1 MRAQRYI
8 SATDGKPAAIAYL
21 RTLLVLLCL
30 APAVAAG
37 PVEDRV
43 QRHIEAA
50 VADGL
55 TPADYHHLVF
65 ALNWRT
71 TLEDWT
77 IAERGLDRLAAAR
90 QIDPLMADEI
100 RMMRAEIEIDRG
112 RDGTARELFRT
123 MGGLTSWWF
132 RDPVTLEEL
141 TDFDRV
147 AVPPTADF
155 EWRSTPGTDPLGWV
169 RVSGLAWPPQ
179 RQMAYLATTVSS
191 DRNQPVA
198 VRIGVAQVARVWLN
212 GVELVTTLQPLDRA
226 PDQAA
231 GGGWL

>member
-100 RMMRAEIEIDRG
+100 RLMRAEIEIDRG

-155 EWRSTPGTDPLGWV
+155 EWRSTPGTDPLGSTLGV
-169 RVSGLAWPPQ
+169 AIQGGDVVGLHSYTVQALWGIP
-179 RQMAYLATTVSS
+179 VSS
-191 DRNQPVA
+191 
-198 VRIGVAQVARVWLN
+198 
-212 GVELVTTLQPLDRA
+212 TLQNRSRSGRSPARCR
-226 PDQAA
+226 
-231 GGGWL
+231 